1 MDAKLQ
7 TFGLIHEESL
17 QLSVI
22 QELPRVKDFSTLL
35 PYFFL
40 SQKLISQT

>member
-22 QELPRVKDFSTLL
+22 QELPRVKDFSTLSPCYL
-35 PYFFL
+35 L
-40 SQKLISQT
+40 SQKLTSQT